1 MVMVKQP
8 GHLTSMKKER
18 GAGTSCYNV
27 EGTSQPSNPPTLSVP
42 RIGVLSYLELVLAG
56 LGLRRRVEKVDRE
69 NLSGEKKFL
78 LAAWTWMISMGSGL
92 REATATASTR

>member
-1 MVMVKQP
+1 MGENGGDGEAAGALDV
-8 GHLTSMKKER
+8 HEE
-18 GAGTSCYNV
+18 GAGSRHK
-27 EGTSQPSNPPTLSVP
+27 L
-42 RIGVLSYLELVLAG
+42 LELVLAG